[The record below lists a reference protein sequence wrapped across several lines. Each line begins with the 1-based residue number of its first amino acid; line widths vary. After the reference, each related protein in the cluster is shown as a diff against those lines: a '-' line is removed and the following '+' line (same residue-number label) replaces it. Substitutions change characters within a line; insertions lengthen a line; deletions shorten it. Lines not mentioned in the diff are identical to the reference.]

1 MKVLFLTN
9 MPSYYRTDFFNQLG
23 YFCNLTVL
31 FEKKDAKH
39 RDSKWLSNEFKNFDA
54 IFLDNI
60 KYKLKINKY
69 LSRKKYDIIIVGGY
83 STPIGM
89 LSINYMNL
97 KKIPFILNVD
107 GGFIPK
113 KENFI
118 KKVIKKYYI
127 SSARYWLST
136 GKETTEYLINYGANF
151 EKIFIYPFTSL
162 LQKDLLE
169 YPISYSAKKK
179 LKSKLH
185 ISEEKIILS
194 VGRFIYKKGFDVLL
208 RACRGIPSCYG
219 VYIVGGEPTEEYIK
233 LKQDFN
239 LTNVH
244 FIGFKSKKELKQY
257 YMASDLFVLP
267 TRQDVWGLVINEA
280 MAYGL
285 PVITTNKCIAGLEL
299 IKNQENGFIVPI
311 NNAEILADKIN
322 EILGNE
328 IILKKIAENNLKK
341 IKKYTIENMADEHMC
356 IFRRILSE

>member
-1 MKVLFLTN
+1 M
-9 MPSYYRTDFFNQLG
+9 
-23 YFCNLTVL
+23 
-31 FEKKDAKH
+31 
-39 RDSKWLSNEFKNFDA
+39 
-54 IFLDNI
+54 
-60 KYKLKINKY
+60 
-69 LSRKKYDIIIVGGY
+69 
-83 STPIGM
+83 
-89 LSINYMNL
+89 
-97 KKIPFILNVD
+97 
-107 GGFIPK
+107 
-113 KENFI
+113 
-118 KKVIKKYYI
+118 
-127 SSARYWLST
+127 
-136 GKETTEYLINYGANF
+136 
-151 EKIFIYPFTSL
+151 
-162 LQKDLLE
+162 
-169 YPISYSAKKK
+169 
-179 LKSKLH
+179 
-185 ISEEKIILS
+185 
-194 VGRFIYKKGFDVLL
+194 